1 MDMITKSLL
10 DEFSLE
16 QELGGLREDEQFE
29 HFAAYITVKRQHGDT
44 FSTSDVVTG
53 KGSDGGIDGFAAIV
67 NGTLVTHVDELEDIA
82 TNSGHLEVNFIFVQA
97 QRSPSF
103 ESSKIGDFGFG
114 VLDFFSNDPKLR
126 RNDKIEDAAA
136 LMKAI
141 YKTGTKLRR
150 RLPACRLY
158 YVTTG
163 RWEHDPDLI
172 ARTNAIVKDLEKA
185 TLFSSVEFHPV
196 GADGIR
202 SLYLQA
208 RNAIQRDFDFV
219 NKAVVPPIDNVKEAY
234 IGILPIQQVLAI
246 LRDDEG
252 DITKS
257 IFYDNVRDWQDYNDV
272 NNEIRSTLL
281 SENNLRFALM
291 NNGITIISRGLM
303 QVGNRFTIEDFQI
316 VNGCQTSHVLFEAA
330 KDHTLSDSIM
340 VPLRLIVTQDENV
353 INDIIRATNR
363 QTEVKDEQFFA
374 LTEFPKQL
382 EAFFNAFSDGQRLYY
397 ERRSRQYDS
406 QAVEK
411 TRVVTQA
418 NLTRAFAAMF
428 LSDPHTVSRSYKTI
442 RAKLGDEI
450 FGKNHQPAP
459 YYVAAFALYRLE
471 YLFRSHKIT
480 PQYKPAR
487 YHIIYAVRLLTNS
500 DPLPQMNSNAMKT
513 YCDTI
518 TTALWD
524 SSRSDEVF
532 TQAVAAIDQAAE
544 GFGYSRDVIRTL
556 PFTQRVMKAC
566 GVPEHGQPAS

>member
-67 NGTLVTHVDELEDIA
+67 NGTLVTNVDELEDIA

-114 VLDFFSNDPKLR
+114 VLDFFSNDPKLK

-141 YKTGTKLRR
+141 YQTGTKLRR

-172 ARTNAIVKDLEKA
+172 ARTNAIIKDLEKA
-185 TLFSSVEFHPV
+185 TLFSSVEFNPV

-281 SENNLRFALM
+281 SENNRRFALM

-418 NLTRAFAAMF
+418 NLTRAFTAMF

-471 YLFRSHKIT
+471 YLFRSHKIA
-480 PQYKPAR
+480 PQYNPAR

-532 TQAVAAIDQAAE
+532 TLAVAAIDQAAE
-544 GFGYSRDVIRTL
+544 GLGYSRDVIRTL

-566 GVPEHGQPAS
+566 GVPDHGQPAS